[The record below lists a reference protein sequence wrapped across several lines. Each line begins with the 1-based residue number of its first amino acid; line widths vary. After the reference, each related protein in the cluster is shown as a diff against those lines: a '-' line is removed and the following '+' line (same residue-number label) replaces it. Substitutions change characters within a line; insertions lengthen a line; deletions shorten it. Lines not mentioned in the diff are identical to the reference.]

1 MSRVPRSI
9 AIAYSTG
16 SLGTGMYLTV
26 PSVLLLFYLTEVLAV
41 APALAGLAVFL
52 PRLWDVI
59 TDPAMGWISDRTRSP
74 LGRRRPWMLAGGVLT
89 GVSLVLLFNA
99 PASATGSA
107 GFVWV
112 LAVYILS
119 ATAYTLFAVPYL
131 SMPAEMSESAEVRSG
146 IMAWRMTF
154 AMAGVLVGSAL
165 APLLLEAFG
174 GGRAGFSGMAW
185 VLGPLC
191 ALAMLAAFFG
201 TARAPV
207 IASARLGAT
216 PGGSFRDALVNRPF
230 RLLAFAYILQLG
242 GLGTF
247 TAATPY
253 FVTYIAG
260 RSEGAIA
267 TLFVALLGG
276 TLMSMAGWHLLARRI
291 GKPRAYVVAAVLAA
305 SGLAGIFLLAEPGAW
320 TPVVWLTALVG
331 IGFGGLQLLPF
342 AMLTDVIHAARSNGR
357 DLAGILTGAWTAV
370 EKGALAL
377 GPAILGLLLSLGG
390 FISGLAV
397 QQESAALAIR
407 AGLAGFPALLVL
419 ASVPVLLH
427 QHRLQLKAVLAAR
440 PV

>member
-9 AIAYSTG
+9 VVAYSSG
-16 SLGTGMYLTV
+16 SLGTGVYLTV
-26 PSVLLLFYLTEVLAV
+26 PSVLLLFYLTEVLGV
-41 APALAGLAVFL
+41 SPVLAGLAVFL
-52 PRLWDVI
+52 PRLWDVV
-59 TDPAMGWISDRTRSP
+59 TDPVMGWISDRTRSP
-74 LGRRRPWMLAGGVLT
+74 LGRRRPWLLAGGVLT
-89 GVSLVLLFNA
+89 GATLVALFNA
-99 PASATGSA
+99 PEFDSQAA
-107 GFVWV
+107 GFTYV
-112 LAVYILS
+112 LVVYILS

-154 AMAGVLVGSAL
+154 AMAGVLAGSAL

-191 ALAMLAAFFG
+191 ALAMLVAFFG

-207 IASARLGAT
+207 IESARAGVT
-216 PGGSFRDALVNRPF
+216 PGGSFRDALADRPF
-230 RLLAFAYILQLG
+230 RVLALAYVLQLG

-276 TLMSMAGWHLLARRI
+276 TLVSMAGWHLLARRI
-291 GKPRAYVVAAVLAA
+291 GKPRAYVIAALLAA
-305 SGLAGIFLLAEPGAW
+305 GGLAGIFLVAAPGSW
-320 TPVVWLTALVG
+320 TGVVWLTALVG
-331 IGFGGLQLLPF
+331 VGFGGLQLLPF
-342 AMLTDVIHAARSNGR
+342 AMLTDVIHAARLRGR
-357 DLAGILTGAWTAV
+357 DLAGLLTGAWTAV

-377 GPAILGLLLSLGG
+377 GPAILGTLLSLGG
-390 FISGLAV
+390 FVSGLAV
-397 QQESAALAIR
+397 QHEGAALAIR
-407 AGLAGFPALLVL
+407 AGLAGLPALLVL

-427 QHRLQLKAVLAAR
+427 QHRLQLKAVVAVGR
-440 PV
+440 G